1 MLEVIKNRRCIR
13 TYLDKRVEE
22 EKIIEVIKA
31 GMQAPSSKNASPWEF
46 IIVDDSELLEKL
58 STTHHRSV
66 HVKNAPICIVVLAN
80 KDKFIKA
87 GKWIQDLGA
96 CTENLLLESVNQG
109 LRACWVGVFP
119 KKKLVNKVRET
130 LNIPENLIPYALI
143 PIGYSEEKNIF
154 IDKFDENKI
163 HRNKFNV

>member
-1 MLEVIKNRRCIR
+1 MDFIFKRRSV
-13 TYLDKRVEE
+13 RVFED
-22 EKIIEVIKA
+22 IEIGIPQVEHLIKA

-109 LRACWVGVFP
+109 LGACWVGVFP

>member
-13 TYLDKRVEE
+13 TYLNKRVEE

-46 IIVDDSELLEKL
+46 IIVDDSELIEKL

-87 GKWIQDLGA
+87 GKWIQD
-96 CTENLLLESVNQG
+96 
-109 LRACWVGVFP
+109 
-119 KKKLVNKVRET
+119 
-130 LNIPENLIPYALI
+130 
-143 PIGYSEEKNIF
+143 
-154 IDKFDENKI
+154 
-163 HRNKFNV
+163 